1 MMSNLGELIKNLI
14 QAVDLNNKATKILL
28 DNLTSLIKRVEELE
42 RKVK

>member
-1 MMSNLGELIKNLI
+1 MSNLGELIKNLT

-28 DNLTSLIKRVEELE
+28 DNLASLVKRVEELE